1 VSGVVTQLLPHLRL
15 SLEPVASRTDAD
27 RVMSTILTLVATR
40 AVESRADVVRVTGL
54 ARSTVTSHL
63 KVLLDKQILQEAGE
77 VQRSTRGRPPQRLV
91 FGPASGVVLAAD
103 VGTDLARLAVSTLAQ
118 TLSAYEEVAIDIA
131 AGPARTLDL
140 ISDHLEAMLR
150 SSGTD
155 VEPVRALVVGL
166 PAPVDV
172 RRGVPVRPP
181 IMPGWDGFEVASHLH
196 ERFGCITLVD
206 NEVNLMALG
215 EARALPAS
223 QSPLLLIKVSTGI
236 GGGLVLA
243 DGTLHHGID
252 GAAGDIGHVR
262 ASGYDDVKCLCG
274 NVGCIE
280 AVASAGA
287 LAERLVPGR
296 RTPEEH
302 LQDLL
307 RRGEPRAVA
316 HVKEAGL
323 ALGGVVA
330 SLVHF
335 YNPARI
341 SLSGAITYS
350 SDHLLAGVRSVVYQH
365 ALPLAT
371 RELTLAHSVLGDQAG
386 VAGGVVTGVEQVLGP
401 SAVRRLL

>member
-1 VSGVVTQLLPHLRL
+1 MTQLPHLRL
-15 SLEPVASRTDAD
+15 SSQPVASRTEAAQ
-27 RVMSTILTLVATR
+27 VMSAILTLVAT
-40 AVESRADVVRVTGL
+40 ASVESRADVVRVTGL

-63 KVLLDKQILQEAGE
+63 KVLLQKQILQEAGE
-77 VQRSTRGRPPQRLV
+77 VERSSRGRPPQRLV
-91 FGPASGVVLAAD
+91 LGPASGVVLAAD
-103 VGTDLARLAVSTLAQ
+103 VGTHSARLAVSGLAQ
-118 TLSAYEEVAIDIA
+118 TLSAYEEVGIDIA
-131 AGPARTLDL
+131 EGPTRTLDL
-140 ISDHLEAMLR
+140 IADRLEGLL
-150 SSGTD
+150 SPNGTHPER
-155 VEPVRALVVGL
+155 VHALVVGL

-172 RRGVPVRPP
+172 RRGIPVRPP
-181 IMPGWDGFEVASHLH
+181 IMPGWDGFAVAAHLH
-196 ERFGCITLVD
+196 ERFRCVTLVD

-262 ASGYDDVKCLCG
+262 ASGYEDVKCPCG
-274 NVGCIE
+274 NNGCIE
-280 AVASAGA
+280 AIASASA
-287 LAERLVPGR
+287 ITRRLLSGQQSADAASAD
-296 RTPEEH
+296 H

-307 RRGEPRAVA
+307 RRGEPEAVA
-316 HVKEAGL
+316 LVKEAGL

-386 VAGGVVTGVEQVLGP
+386 VAGGVVTGIEHVLAP
-401 SAVRRLL
+401 SAIRRLL